1 MGDEASSDS
10 FTTVVEERDLVRSPV
25 SEPLASFFRGAQ
37 RMPANSAVTSSGRL
51 ERIRTTWA

>member
-10 FTTVVEERDLVRSPV
+10 FPTDVEGRDSVRSLDL
-25 SEPLASFFRGAQ
+25 EPLASFFRGAQ